1 MAAVRLCWTR
11 CQPEFLM
18 SFRGGRFMKMGSRKS
33 GFTLI
38 ELLVVI
44 AIIAIL
50 IALLLPA
57 VQQAREAARRTQ
69 CRNNLKQLGLAL
81 HNYHDNSLVFPPG
94 HIGFNNAAAP
104 SFQGFAW
111 STMILPFVDQA
122 PLYNVLSNR
131 FSSSVPYSTAVTPV
145 APTAAEVAAIAT
157 PFAAMRCPS
166 DVGSNLVNA
175 QAVSGTTASAPY
187 ANAVGRSNY
196 PGVAGV
202 WLITTATP
210 NTWSGLE
217 IASTTTANWTAA
229 NFRGIFA
236 PNSRVG
242 IRDMT
247 DGTSNCIVVGER
259 CSPATETATTVGM
272 ATWVSCFDQAT
283 DAGRASAYGDAAQR
297 INVNVASG
305 TVVNTAGATTA
316 ITFNGPRGQ
325 NWGFSSLHTGG
336 AHFLLGDGTVKFI
349 SENIDITIYRNLARV
364 NDGNVIGE
372 F

>member
-1 MAAVRLCWTR
+1 
-11 CQPEFLM
+11 
-18 SFRGGRFMKMGSRKS
+18 MKMGSRKS

-81 HNYHDNSLVFPPG
+81 HNYHDNALVFPPG
-94 HIGFNNAAAP
+94 HIGFNNATTP

-122 PLYNVLSNR
+122 PLYNVLANR

-145 APTAAEVAAIAT
+145 VPTAAEVAAVAT
-157 PFAAMRCPS
+157 TFPAMRCPS

-175 QAVSGTTASAPY
+175 TAISGTAASATY

-196 PGVAGV
+196 PGVTGV
-202 WLITTATP
+202 WLNGTT
-210 NTWSGLE
+210 WDGLE
-217 IASTTTANWTAA
+217 TAQANWTVA

-236 PNSRVG
+236 ENSRVG

-247 DGTSNCIVVGER
+247 DGTSNSIVVGER
-259 CSPATETATTVGM
+259 CSPATETAGTNGM
-272 ATWVSCFDQAT
+272 ASWVSCFDRGTQ
-283 DAGRASAYGDAAQR
+283 AGRSSAYGDAAQR

-305 TVVNTAGATTA
+305 TVVSTAGATVA
-316 ITFNGPRGQ
+316 ITANGPRGQ
-325 NWGFSSLHTGG
+325 NSAFSSLHTGG

>member
-1 MAAVRLCWTR
+1 
-11 CQPEFLM
+11 
-18 SFRGGRFMKMGSRKS
+18 MKMGSRKS

-81 HNYHDNSLVFPPG
+81 HNYHDNALVFPPG
-94 HIGFNNAAAP
+94 NIGFNNAATP

-122 PLYNVLSNR
+122 PLYNVLANR

-145 APTAAEVAAIAT
+145 TPTAAEVAAVAT
-157 PFAAMRCPS
+157 TFPAFRCPS

-175 QAVSGTTASAPY
+175 TAVSGTAASATY
-187 ANAVGRSNY
+187 ANSVGRSNY

-202 WLITTATP
+202 FLVTTATP
-210 NTWSGLE
+210 NTWTGLE
-217 IASTTTANWTAA
+217 DVTTTGLFTAA

-259 CSPATETATTVGM
+259 CSPATETAGTIGM
-272 ATWVSCFDQAT
+272 ASWVSCFDQGT
-283 DAGRASAYGDAAQR
+283 HAGRASAYGDAAQR

-305 TVVNTAGATTA
+305 TVVNTTGATTA

-325 NWGFSSLHTGG
+325 NSAFSSLHTGG